1 MGAQYAW
8 GGGGDTVFSLLGAQ
22 QGRSDPGSL
31 VLALGSSEMLSSDH
45 THSVDRTRHQTQS
58 LGMTSA
64 ALAKG
69 AAGG

>member
-1 MGAQYAW
+1 MH
-8 GGGGDTVFSLLGAQ
+8 GGGGGIQCSHYWELSRAGRTLGHWFW
-22 QGRSDPGSL
+22 D
-31 VLALGSSEMLSSDH
+31 LGSSEMLSSDH